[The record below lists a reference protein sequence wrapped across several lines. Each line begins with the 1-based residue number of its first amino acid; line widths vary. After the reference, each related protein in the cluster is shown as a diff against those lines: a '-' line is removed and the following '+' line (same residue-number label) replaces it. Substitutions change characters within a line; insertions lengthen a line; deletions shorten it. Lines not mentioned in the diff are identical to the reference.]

1 VSKLKSLCAA
11 LALSA
16 ACLSIGACSTTA
28 RQVYPNPPEELMR
41 PPAALQPLPQGTPD
55 GSIEADKALATVTN
69 NYATARD
76 NADRLEKL
84 QRWLKELTQ

>member
-1 VSKLKSLCAA
+1 
-11 LALSA
+11 
-16 ACLSIGACSTTA
+16 
-28 RQVYPNPPEELMR
+28 MR
-41 PPAALQPLPQGTPD
+41 PPAALQPLPKGTPD

>member
-1 VSKLKSLCAA
+1 MSKLTSLLAA

-16 ACLSIGACSTTA
+16 ACLSIGACSTTPPPLA
-28 RQVYPNPPEELMR
+28 QYPAPPPELMV
-41 PPAALQPLPQGTPD
+41 PPAPLQALPGSGPLP
-55 GSIEADKALATVTN
+55 ADKALATVTK